1 MIKYDNKEKFFIN
14 KGYINRTRIY
24 LYPAVVMMKSYMP
37 YMKDLKENLLC
48 VSYQDKSIVLYYD
61 RKNTVG
67 IQKLITNLKINKE
80 YVNDY
85 MQTESVYAII
95 ISPEINY
102 SAFEE
107 GSYTE
112 IYTKEQLNKTFSKD
126 SKTRKV
132 LCKDPEYKQ
141 DYVDLLNE
149 WFNTNHSVEH
159 LESRPDG
166 SRIEISQY
174 DIPPCMNQEVLNY
187 ERSRKIEFG
196 YFKPRE
202 KIAEV

>member
-1 MIKYDNKEKFFIN
+1 MLKYDNKEKFFIN

-48 VSYQDKSIVLYYD
+48 VSYQNESIVLYYD
-61 RKNTVG
+61 RQNTAG
-67 IQKLITNLKINKE
+67 IKKLLTALHQNNE
-80 YVNDY
+80 YISDY
-85 MQTESVYAII
+85 MQTENVYAIVVK
-95 ISPEINY
+95 PEINY

-107 GSYTE
+107 GCYTD
-112 IYTKEQLNKTFSKD
+112 IYTSEQLNKTFSKK

-132 LCKDPEYKQ
+132 LLKDPGYKQ

-149 WFNTNHSVEH
+149 WFDTSHTIEH

-166 SRIEISQY
+166 STVEISQY
-174 DIPPCMNQEVLNY
+174 DIPPCMNQEILNY
-187 ERSRKIEFG
+187 EKSKRIEFG
-196 YFKPRE
+196 FIKPRE
-202 KIAEV
+202 EIVGV